1 MIGRVFITAIIL
13 LAMFIWILVDPSDH
27 TTKRQQPIVPK
38 IKLVQ
43 PIKASE
49 KPMKM
54 MEITLPP
61 PPKPKEEAP
70 AIEALTPSNQRVD
83 PSPRQKIAY
92 LKTSQKP
99 VTRSRPSR
107 PAKTT
112 LQIEP
117 VKPVPQ
123 SMIKKLNPMPKN
135 TPLKQ
140 PKKTNLPPAK
150 AAASPVS
157 KQSTG
162 EGRSLL
168 KLLEHGKGP
177 SVEIEWPTSATL
189 RRRLYN
195 IFKQCYG
202 MRIALMHMNGR
213 LFDETSRP
221 GQAWSVNLDR
231 YSGFMRQST
240 VGTVLDE
247 YRTIRRIR
255 ARHGLGKATAV
266 RLFPRET
273 DAMLLGGLR
282 NLIGKDYN
290 HVKRIQ
296 ARYQISGTIVSIANI
311 TIDAKPVAGR
321 IELSSGAIKHCA
333 I

>member
-13 LAMFIWILVDPSDH
+13 LAMCVWILLDAPH
-27 TTKRQQPIVPK
+27 KTTEQQQRIVAE
-38 IKLVQ
+38 IKVIKS
-43 PIKASE
+43 IKAPT

-54 MEITLPP
+54 MELTLPP
-61 PPKPKEEAP
+61 PPKPREVGP
-70 AIEALTPSNQRVD
+70 AIEALTPSNQIVD
-83 PSPRQKIAY
+83 PIPRQTTAY
-92 LKTSQKP
+92 LKPSPKP
-99 VTRSRPSR
+99 IARSRPSR
-107 PAKTT
+107 LAKTT
-112 LQIEP
+112 LQIQP
-117 VKPVPQ
+117 VRPVPQ
-123 SMIKKLNPMPKN
+123 PMVKKFNPVPKN

-140 PKKTNLPPAK
+140 PKKNNLPQVKSAT
-150 AAASPVS
+150 SPLS

-202 MRIALMHMNGR
+202 MRIALMHVNGQ
-213 LFDETSRP
+213 LFDDTSHP

-266 RLFPRET
+266 RLFPRQT

-282 NLIGKDYN
+282 NLIGKDYA

-296 ARYQISGTIVSIANI
+296 ARYQINGTIVSIAKI
-311 TIDAKPVAGR
+311 TIDARPVAGR
-321 IELSSGAIKHCA
+321 IELSGGAIKHCA